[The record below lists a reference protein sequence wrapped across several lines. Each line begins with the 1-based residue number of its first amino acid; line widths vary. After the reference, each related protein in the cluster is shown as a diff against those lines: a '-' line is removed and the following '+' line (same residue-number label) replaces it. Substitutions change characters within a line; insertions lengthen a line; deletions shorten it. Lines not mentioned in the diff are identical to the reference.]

1 MQRGDIVGQGE
12 IMEVVEVSQNT
23 TLQAGLEVIGLQ
35 PKAMALQEGQRVMR
49 LGINLLIIVELEL
62 DMTHLTVQGQKVGQ
76 QEMLMELLEAMQ
88 QGIVTVLLGQV
99 AQEEG
104 DVEEV
109 REVEVEEREVEVI
122 AELEIATELQEEEV
136 QQEIVMEPL
145 MGKLA
150 MAADHRQAMHMELQV
165 ETRVTMVMEV
175 YLDTVTKESI
185 ILEDEMNPSRV
196 KFSN

>member
-1 MQRGDIVGQGE
+1 MLRGDIVGQGG

-23 TLQAGLEVIGLQ
+23 TQQAGLQVIGLR

-49 LGINLLIIVELEL
+49 LGINLLIIVELQL
-62 DMTHLTVQGQKVGQ
+62 DMTRLTVQGQKVAQ
-76 QEMLMELLEAMQ
+76 QEMIMELQEAMQ
-88 QGIVTVLLGQV
+88 QGIVMVLLCQV
-99 AQEEG
+99 VQEEG
-104 DVEEV
+104 DMEEV

-150 MAADHRQAMHMELQV
+150 MAADHLQSMHMEL
-165 ETRVTMVMEV
+165 
-175 YLDTVTKESI
+175 
-185 ILEDEMNPSRV
+185 
-196 KFSN
+196 

>member
-1 MQRGDIVGQGE
+1 
-12 IMEVVEVSQNT
+12 
-23 TLQAGLEVIGLQ
+23 
-35 PKAMALQEGQRVMR
+35 MR

-76 QEMLMELLEAMQ
+76 QEMLMELRKAMR

-104 DVEEV
+104 EVEEA
-109 REVEVEEREVEVI
+109 REVEEREVEVI

-150 MAADHRQAMHMELQV
+150 MASDHRQAMHMGFQV

-175 YLDTVTKESI
+175 YLDTVTKEAI
-185 ILEDEMNPSRV
+185 ILEDEISPCRV
-196 KFSN
+196 KFRN